1 MSRPGSS
8 RKWLI
13 ACVAWITC
21 VVLAGYVAVFL
32 EMPRRFQYVYEVRSD
47 VESWQEGRSPDRAP
61 IYDVMRSPAQ
71 DRLTPTFVP
80 VTDMAGGNEWHK
92 HLDEGPMLELFFF
105 DGTELNL
112 SSLLSE
118 ADRQYLVTAFWDGR
132 WSRWSQ
138 WASAAMPWLVAALL
152 PPVLLFV
159 ALWLA
164 AASERRRARP
174 RNGIRDPGR
183 G

>member
-1 MSRPGSS
+1 MSRPGPF
-8 RKWLI
+8 RKWLV

-21 VVLAGYVAVFL
+21 VVLAGYVAVFI

-61 IYDVMRSPAQ
+61 IYDVMRAPAQ
-71 DRLTPTFVP
+71 EKLAPTFVP
-80 VTDMAGGNEWHK
+80 VSDVAQAQTNEWHK
-92 HLDEGPMLELFFF
+92 HIEEGPMLELFFF
-105 DGTELNL
+105 DGTELHL

-118 ADRQYLVTAFWDGR
+118 QDRQYLVAAFWDGR

-152 PPVLLFV
+152 PPLLVLAV
-159 ALWLA
+159 LW
-164 AASERRRARP
+164 SSRRRQ
-174 RNGIRDPGR
+174 NS
-183 G
+183 